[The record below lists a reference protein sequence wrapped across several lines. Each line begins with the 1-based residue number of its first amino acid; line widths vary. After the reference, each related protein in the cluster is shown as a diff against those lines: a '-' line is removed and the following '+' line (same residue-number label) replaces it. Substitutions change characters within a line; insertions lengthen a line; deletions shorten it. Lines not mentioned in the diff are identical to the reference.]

1 MRVAHD
7 IFWEEGA
14 CRSTN
19 PEQVGRTS
27 QSSHKGFFETS
38 GECFSFGKTEQN
50 GHPQGSRKMEDLS
63 DVFWE
68 EETYRSTNPE
78 QVGRTSQSSHK
89 GFIETSGECFSF
101 GKTEHG
107 GHIQGSRKMR
117 VAPDIFWEEEM
128 PRSRR

>member
-1 MRVAHD
+1 MRVAPG

-14 CRSTN
+14 CRSSN

-27 QSSHKGFFETS
+27 QSS
-38 GECFSFGKTEQN
+38 
-50 GHPQGSRKMEDLS
+50 R
-63 DVFWE
+63 
-68 EETYRSTNPE
+68 
-78 QVGRTSQSSHK
+78 K

-117 VAPDIFWEEEM
+117 VAPDIFWEEGAC
-128 PRSRR
+128 RSTNPEQVG

>member
-1 MRVAHD
+1 MRVTPD

-27 QSSHKGFFETS
+27 QSS
-38 GECFSFGKTEQN
+38 
-50 GHPQGSRKMEDLS
+50 R
-63 DVFWE
+63 
-68 EETYRSTNPE
+68 
-78 QVGRTSQSSHK
+78 K

-101 GKTEHG
+101 GKTEQG

-117 VAPDIFWEEEM
+117 VAPDIFWEEGAC
-128 PRSRR
+128 RSTNPEQVGRTSQSSRKGFIETSGECFSFGKTEQSGLCVDDVALYGTLE